1 MNDGIALLSGEKPI
15 HVLIKDI
22 SGGFLAYGST
32 PLPAIGRHPDAVTF
46 SHGIPIFVEAI
57 DTLSAEV

>member
-1 MNDGIALLSGEKPI
+1 MSDDTALLSGGEAVHI
-15 HVLIKDI
+15 LIKDI
-22 SGGFLAYGST
+22 SGGLFAYGST
-32 PLPAIGRHPDAVTF
+32 PLPAIGRHPDTVTF